1 MFAPVALVATSLPQP
16 AAVMA
21 LVVVLPLVPLTR
33 ITRREVASWSSRSG
47 QMAKPTR
54 PPATVPL
61 PRPLT
66 RESQFTT
73 STATRA
79 TRARSERLGVMVF
92 TLTTRKHKRA
102 NRGGGWPFC
111 KTFALLKRGVLRRT
125 GDTHYAGHGRINQ
138 QDSIDTCH
146 LYNRCMEIRQ
156 LEALVGIADH
166 GTFSSAADVLGTVQ
180 SNISN
185 RIARLES
192 ELGTELIDRAN
203 GVVTE
208 SGEIVLLR
216 ARRILSELGAIAAD
230 VSELNADIRGEV
242 SLGMIG
248 TAGRWIVPLVLE
260 AQRAIYPHVA
270 LRIIEGSNSALEPQV
285 VNGQLDLAVLAWPV
299 VARELQ
305 EVDLFKEDLALI
317 VDKHHPLAKTE
328 GSVTFETLSQYE
340 LMLPLRGTPIR
351 REIDDASRAPG
362 VELRPLIEMDG
373 LRTIASLT
381 FDGHGPTILP
391 ATMLS
396 KHLRDQFVAI
406 HIENIAKRRVVL
418 VRRRFGFPAAPVRAT
433 HALLTDVVRNAVNVP
448 DGVYNR
454 DLQSLT

>member
-1 MFAPVALVATSLPQP
+1 
-16 AAVMA
+16 
-21 LVVVLPLVPLTR
+21 
-33 ITRREVASWSSRSG
+33 
-47 QMAKPTR
+47 
-54 PPATVPL
+54 
-61 PRPLT
+61 
-66 RESQFTT
+66 
-73 STATRA
+73 
-79 TRARSERLGVMVF
+79 
-92 TLTTRKHKRA
+92 
-102 NRGGGWPFC
+102 
-111 KTFALLKRGVLRRT
+111 
-125 GDTHYAGHGRINQ
+125 
-138 QDSIDTCH
+138 
-146 LYNRCMEIRQ
+146 MEIRQ
-156 LEALVGIADH
+156 LEALIGIADH

-185 RIARLES
+185 RIARLEA

-208 SGEIVLLR
+208 SGEIVVLR

-230 VSELNADIRGEV
+230 VSELNADIRGQV

-248 TAGRWIVPLVLE
+248 TAGRWIVPLLLE
-260 AQRAIYPHVA
+260 AQRATYPHVA

-285 VNGQLDLAVLAWPV
+285 VNGQLDIAVLAWPV
-299 VARELQ
+299 IAPELQ
-305 EVDLFKEDLALI
+305 EVDLFKEDLVLI
-317 VDKHHPLAKTE
+317 VDKHHPLAQTK
-328 GSVTFETLSQYE
+328 GSVTFETLAQYE

-351 REIDDASRAPG
+351 REIDDASRAQG

-396 KHLRDQFVAI
+396 KHLRDQFVAV

-454 DLQSLT
+454 DLQSLS